1 MKHRRPLMK
10 KKRVLLLGAGGSIGK
25 NSLEVIRRFSDRFE
39 LAGFS
44 VHSNLDFAKKIKAEF
59 IGAQFVSTKK
69 NDSTLKHEID
79 VKAINRLIEESKAD
93 IVINGIAGS
102 AGLKASVE
110 VIKSGLDLALANKE
124 TIVEAGELILQDAEK
139 TGSKIIPVDSE
150 HAAIFQLIN
159 AHKKENIEK
168 IIITASG
175 GPFLNT
181 PKEKLCTIKLED
193 ALKHPTWKMGG
204 KITIDS
210 ASLANKA
217 LEVIEAVKLFSFPP
231 EKIEVTVHPQSI
243 IHSMVQCKNGEIFA
257 QASPPD
263 MKNPILNALSFPEM
277 PEPFLN
283 PLDFSQVI
291 RLEFMPPRTDDFP
304 MLALGFEAAK
314 KGGAY
319 PIAFNVA
326 NEEAVDA
333 FMHGKVSFT
342 DLADITQE
350 VLNSDWTMKLSSY
363 EEVYDYEN
371 RARAIALARILGRVN
386 GLQ

>member
-1 MKHRRPLMK
+1 MGR
-10 KKRVLLLGAGGSIGK
+10 KRVVVLGAGGSIGK
-25 NSLEVIRRFSDRFE
+25 NSLEIIRRFSDRFV

-44 VHSNLDFAKKIKAEF
+44 VHSNSDFAKTLLAEF
-59 IGAQFVSTKK
+59 TDAQFVSTKK
-69 NDSTLKHEID
+69 KNSNLKHEID
-79 VKAINRLIEESKAD
+79 AEAVRRLIEKSKAD

-124 TIVEAGELILQDAEK
+124 TIVEAGELIFQDAEK
-139 TGSKIIPVDSE
+139 SGSTIIPVDSE

-181 PKEKLCTIKLED
+181 PREKLSTMKLED

-204 KITIDS
+204 KISIDS

-263 MKNPILNALSFPEM
+263 MKNPILNALSFPKV
-277 PEPFLN
+277 PESFLK
-283 PLDFSQVI
+283 PLDFSQI
-291 RLEFMPPRTDDFP
+291 INLEFMPPRTDDFP
-304 MLALGFEAAK
+304 MLSLGFEAAK

-333 FMHGKVSFT
+333 FIKGKIGFT

-350 VLNSDWTMKLSSY
+350 VLNSDWTMKPSSY

-371 RARAIALARILGRVN
+371 RARAIALARILDRQGY
-386 GLQ
+386 LTE

>member
-1 MKHRRPLMK
+1 ME
-10 KKRVLLLGAGGSIGK
+10 KKRVIVLGAGGSIGK
-25 NSLEVIRRFSDRFE
+25 NSLEIIRRFSDRFV

-44 VHSNLDFAKKIKAEF
+44 VHSNSDFAKTLLAEF
-59 IGAQFVSTKK
+59 TDAQFVSTKK
-69 NDSTLKHEID
+69 KNSDLKHEID
-79 VKAINRLIEESKAD
+79 AEAVRRLIEKSKAD

-124 TIVEAGELILQDAEK
+124 TIVEAGELIFQDAEK
-139 TGSKIIPVDSE
+139 SGSTIIPVDSE

-181 PKEKLCTIKLED
+181 PREKLSTMKLED

-204 KITIDS
+204 KISIDS

-217 LEVIEAVKLFSFPP
+217 LEVIEAVKLFSFSP

-263 MKNPILNALSFPEM
+263 MKNPILNALSFPKM
-277 PEPFLN
+277 PESFLK
-283 PLDFSQVI
+283 PLDFSQI
-291 RLEFMPPRTDDFP
+291 IKLEFMPPRTDDFP

-333 FMHGKVSFT
+333 FIKGKIGFT

-350 VLNSDWTMKLSSY
+350 VLNSDWTMKPSSY

-371 RARAIALARILGRVN
+371 RARAIALARILDRVN

>member
-1 MKHRRPLMK
+1 MK
-10 KKRVLLLGAGGSIGK
+10 KKRVLVLGAGGSIGK
-25 NSLEVIRRFSDRFE
+25 NSLEVIRRFPDRFE

-44 VHSNLDFAKKIKAEF
+44 VHSNLDFAQKMQAEF
-59 IGAQFVSTKK
+59 TNAQFVSTKK
-69 NDSTLKHEID
+69 TDSKLKHEID
-79 VKAINRLIEESKAD
+79 VEAVRQLIEKSRAD

-102 AGLKASVE
+102 AGLKASAE
-110 VIKSGLDLALANKE
+110 VIKSGLDLGLANKE
-124 TIVEAGELILQDAEK
+124 TIVEAGELIFKDAEK
-139 TGSKIIPVDSE
+139 SGSTIIPVDSE

-181 PKEKLCTIKLED
+181 PKEKLGAMKLED

-263 MKNPILNALSFPEM
+263 MKNPILNALSFPKM
-277 PEPFLN
+277 PESFLR
-283 PLDFSQVI
+283 PLDFSQI
-291 RLEFMPPRTDDFP
+291 INLEFMPPRTDDFP
-304 MLALGFEAAK
+304 MLVLGFEAAG

-333 FMHGKVSFT
+333 FIKGKIGFT

-350 VLNSDWTMKLSSY
+350 VLNSDWTMKPSSY

-371 RARAIALARILGRVN
+371 RARAIALARILDRAN

>member
-1 MKHRRPLMK
+1 ME
-10 KKRVLLLGAGGSIGK
+10 KKRVVVLGAGGSIGK
-25 NSLEVIRRFSDRFE
+25 NSLEIIRRFSDRFV

-44 VHSNLDFAKKIKAEF
+44 VHSNSDFAKTLLTEF
-59 IGAQFVSTKK
+59 TDAQFVSTKK
-69 NDSTLKHEID
+69 KNSDLKHEID
-79 VKAINRLIEESKAD
+79 AEAVRRLIEKSKAD

-124 TIVEAGELILQDAEK
+124 TIVEAGELIFQDAEK
-139 TGSKIIPVDSE
+139 SGSTIIPVDSE

-181 PKEKLCTIKLED
+181 PREKLSTMKLED

-204 KITIDS
+204 KISIDS

-217 LEVIEAVKLFSFPP
+217 LEVIEAVKLFSFSP

-263 MKNPILNALSFPEM
+263 MKNPILNALSFPKM
-277 PEPFLN
+277 PESFLK
-283 PLDFSQVI
+283 PLDFSQI
-291 RLEFMPPRTDDFP
+291 IKFEFMPPRTDDFP
-304 MLALGFEAAK
+304 MLSLGFEAAR

-333 FMHGKVSFT
+333 FIKGKIGFT

-350 VLNSDWTMKLSSY
+350 VLNSDWTMKPSSY

-371 RARAIALARILGRVN
+371 RARAIALARILDRVN

>member
-1 MKHRRPLMK
+1 ME
-10 KKRVLLLGAGGSIGK
+10 KKRVIVLGAGGSIGK
-25 NSLEVIRRFSDRFE
+25 NSLEIIRRFSDRFV

-44 VHSNLDFAKKIKAEF
+44 VHSNSDFAKTLLAEF
-59 IGAQFVSTKK
+59 TDAQFVSTKK
-69 NDSTLKHEID
+69 KDSNLKHEID
-79 VKAINRLIEESKAD
+79 AEAVRQLIEKSKTD

-124 TIVEAGELILQDAEK
+124 TIVEAGELIFQDAEK
-139 TGSKIIPVDSE
+139 SGSTIIPVDSE

-181 PKEKLCTIKLED
+181 PREKLSTMKLED

-204 KITIDS
+204 KISIDS

-257 QASPPD
+257 QASHPD
-263 MKNPILNALSFPEM
+263 MKNPILNALSFPKM
-277 PEPFLN
+277 PESFLM
-283 PLDFSQVI
+283 PLDFSQI
-291 RLEFMPPRTDDFP
+291 INMEFMPPRTDDFP

-314 KGGAY
+314 KSGAY

-333 FMHGKVSFT
+333 FIKGKIGFT
-342 DLADITQE
+342 DLADIVQE
-350 VLNSDWTMKLSSY
+350 VLNSDWTMKPSSY

-371 RARAIALARILGRVN
+371 RARAVALARILDKAN

>member
-1 MKHRRPLMK
+1 ME
-10 KKRVLLLGAGGSIGK
+10 KKRVVVLGAGGSIGK
-25 NSLEVIRRFSDRFE
+25 NSLEIIRRFSDRFE

-44 VHSNLDFAKKIKAEF
+44 VHSNSDFAKTLLAEF
-59 IGAQFVSTKK
+59 ADAQFVSTKK
-69 NDSTLKHEID
+69 KNSDLKHEID
-79 VKAINRLIEESKAD
+79 AEAVRRLIEKSKAD

-124 TIVEAGELILQDAEK
+124 TIVEAGELIFQDAEK
-139 TGSKIIPVDSE
+139 SGSTIIPVDSE

-181 PKEKLCTIKLED
+181 PREKLSTMKLED

-204 KITIDS
+204 KISIDS

-263 MKNPILNALSFPEM
+263 MKNPILNALSFPKV
-277 PEPFLN
+277 PESFLK
-283 PLDFSQVI
+283 PLDFSQI
-291 RLEFMPPRTDDFP
+291 INLEFMPPRTDDFP
-304 MLALGFEAAK
+304 MLALGFEAAR

-333 FMHGKVSFT
+333 FIKGKIGFT
-342 DLADITQE
+342 DLADIVQE
-350 VLNSDWTMKLSSY
+350 VLNSDWTMKPSSY

-371 RARAIALARILGRVN
+371 RARAVTLARILDRVN

>member
-1 MKHRRPLMK
+1 MGKRR
-10 KKRVLLLGAGGSIGK
+10 VIVLGAGGSIGK
-25 NSLEVIRRFSDRFE
+25 NSLEIIRRFSDRFE

-44 VHSNLDFAKKIKAEF
+44 VHSNSDFAKTLLAEF
-59 IGAQFVSTKK
+59 ADAQFVSTKK
-69 NDSTLKHEID
+69 KNSNLKHEID
-79 VKAINRLIEESKAD
+79 AEAVRRLIEKSKAD

-124 TIVEAGELILQDAEK
+124 TIVEAGELIFQDAEK
-139 TGSKIIPVDSE
+139 SGSTIIPVDSE

-159 AHKKENIEK
+159 AHKKGNIEK

-181 PKEKLCTIKLED
+181 PREKLSTMKLED

-204 KITIDS
+204 KISIDS

-263 MKNPILNALSFPEM
+263 MKNPILNALSFPKM
-277 PEPFLN
+277 PESFLK
-283 PLDFSQVI
+283 PLDFSQI
-291 RLEFMPPRTDDFP
+291 INLEFMPPRTDDFP
-304 MLALGFEAAK
+304 MLSLGFEAAR

-333 FMHGKVSFT
+333 FIKGKIGFT

-350 VLNSDWTMKLSSY
+350 VLNSDWTMKPSSY

-371 RARAIALARILGRVN
+371 RARAIALARILDRVN

>member
-1 MKHRRPLMK
+1 MGR
-10 KKRVLLLGAGGSIGK
+10 KRVVVLGAGGSIGK
-25 NSLEVIRRFSDRFE
+25 NSLEIIRRFSDRFV

-44 VHSNLDFAKKIKAEF
+44 VHSNSDFAKTLLAEF
-59 IGAQFVSTKK
+59 TDAQFVSTKK
-69 NDSTLKHEID
+69 KNSNLKHEID
-79 VKAINRLIEESKAD
+79 AEAVRQLIEKSKAD

-124 TIVEAGELILQDAEK
+124 TIVEAGELIFQDAEK
-139 TGSKIIPVDSE
+139 SGSTIIPVDSE

-181 PKEKLCTIKLED
+181 PREKLSTMKLED

-204 KITIDS
+204 KISIDS

-263 MKNPILNALSFPEM
+263 MKNPILNALSFPKV
-277 PEPFLN
+277 PESFLK
-283 PLDFSQVI
+283 PLDFSQI
-291 RLEFMPPRTDDFP
+291 INLEFMPPRTDDFP
-304 MLALGFEAAK
+304 MLSLGFEAAK

-333 FMHGKVSFT
+333 FIKGKIGFT

-350 VLNSDWTMKLSSY
+350 VLNSDWTMKPSSY

-371 RARAIALARILGRVN
+371 RARAIALARILDRQGY
-386 GLQ
+386 LTE

>member
-1 MKHRRPLMK
+1 MGKRR
-10 KKRVLLLGAGGSIGK
+10 VIVLGAGGSIGK
-25 NSLEVIRRFSDRFE
+25 NSLEIIRRFSDRFE

-44 VHSNLDFAKKIKAEF
+44 VHSNSDFAKTLLAEF
-59 IGAQFVSTKK
+59 ADAQFVSTKK
-69 NDSTLKHEID
+69 KNSNLKHEID
-79 VKAINRLIEESKAD
+79 AEAVRRLIEKSKAD

-124 TIVEAGELILQDAEK
+124 TIVEAGELIFQDAEK
-139 TGSKIIPVDSE
+139 SGSTIIPVDSE

-159 AHKKENIEK
+159 AHKKGNIEK

-181 PKEKLCTIKLED
+181 PREKLSTMKLED

-204 KITIDS
+204 KISIDS

-263 MKNPILNALSFPEM
+263 MKNPILNALSFPKM
-277 PEPFLN
+277 PESFLK
-283 PLDFSQVI
+283 PLDFSQI
-291 RLEFMPPRTDDFP
+291 INLEFMPPRTDDFP
-304 MLALGFEAAK
+304 MLSLGFEAAR

-333 FMHGKVSFT
+333 FIKGKIGFT
-342 DLADITQE
+342 DLADIVQE
-350 VLNSDWTMKLSSY
+350 VLNSDWTMKPSSY

-371 RARAIALARILGRVN
+371 RARAIALARILDRVN

>member
-1 MKHRRPLMK
+1 MGR
-10 KKRVLLLGAGGSIGK
+10 KRVVVLGAGGSIGK
-25 NSLEVIRRFSDRFE
+25 NSLEIIRRSSDRFE

-44 VHSNLDFAKKIKAEF
+44 VHSNSDFAKTLLAEF
-59 IGAQFVSTKK
+59 TDAQFVSTKK
-69 NDSTLKHEID
+69 KNSNLKHEID
-79 VKAINRLIEESKAD
+79 AEAVRRLIEKSKAD

-124 TIVEAGELILQDAEK
+124 TIVEAGELIFQDAEK
-139 TGSKIIPVDSE
+139 SGSTIIPVDSE

-175 GPFLNT
+175 GPFLNM
-181 PKEKLCTIKLED
+181 PREKLSTMKLED

-204 KITIDS
+204 KISIDS

-263 MKNPILNALSFPEM
+263 MK
-277 PEPFLN
+277 
-283 PLDFSQVI
+283 
-291 RLEFMPPRTDDFP
+291 
-304 MLALGFEAAK
+304 ALGFFSNYKIGIYA
-314 KGGAY
+314 
-319 PIAFNVA
+319 
-326 NEEAVDA
+326 
-333 FMHGKVSFT
+333 S
-342 DLADITQE
+342 Q
-350 VLNSDWTMKLSSY
+350 
-363 EEVYDYEN
+363 N
-371 RARAIALARILGRVN
+371 R
-386 GLQ
+386 

>member
-1 MKHRRPLMK
+1 MA
-10 KKRVLLLGAGGSIGK
+10 KKRVIVLGAGGSIGK
-25 NSLEVIRRFSDRFE
+25 NSLEIIRRFPDRFV

-44 VHSNLDFAKKIKAEF
+44 VHSNSDFAKTLLAEF
-59 IGAQFVSTKK
+59 TDAQFVSTKK
-69 NDSTLKHEID
+69 KNSDLKHEID
-79 VKAINRLIEESKAD
+79 AEAVRQLLEKSKAD

-124 TIVEAGELILQDAEK
+124 TIVEAGELIFQDAEK
-139 TGSKIIPVDSE
+139 SGSTIIPVDSE

-181 PKEKLCTIKLED
+181 PREKLSTIKLED

-204 KITIDS
+204 KISIDS

-231 EKIEVTVHPQSI
+231 ERIEVTVHPQSI
-243 IHSMVQCKNGEIFA
+243 IHSMVQCKNGEIYA

-263 MKNPILNALSFPEM
+263 MKNPILNALSFPKMSET
-277 PEPFLN
+277 FLK
-283 PLDFSQVI
+283 PLDFSQI
-291 RLEFMPPRTDDFP
+291 INLEFMPPRTDDFP
-304 MLALGFEAAK
+304 MLTLGFEAAK

-333 FMHGKVSFT
+333 FIKGKIGFT
-342 DLADITQE
+342 DLADIVQE
-350 VLNSDWTMKLSSY
+350 VLNSDWTMKPSSY

-371 RARAIALARILGRVN
+371 RARAIALARILARQE
-386 GLQ
+386 GLTVKNF

>member
-1 MKHRRPLMK
+1 MGR
-10 KKRVLLLGAGGSIGK
+10 KRVVVLGAGGSIGK
-25 NSLEVIRRFSDRFE
+25 NSLEIIRRFSDRFE

-44 VHSNLDFAKKIKAEF
+44 VHSNSDFAKTLLAEF
-59 IGAQFVSTKK
+59 ADAQFVSTKK
-69 NDSTLKHEID
+69 KNSDLKHEID
-79 VKAINRLIEESKAD
+79 AEAVRRLIEKSKAD

-124 TIVEAGELILQDAEK
+124 TIVEAGELIFQDAEK
-139 TGSKIIPVDSE
+139 SGSTIIPVDSE

-181 PKEKLCTIKLED
+181 PREKLSTMKLED

-204 KITIDS
+204 KISIDS

-263 MKNPILNALSFPEM
+263 MKNPILNALSFPKV
-277 PEPFLN
+277 PESFLK
-283 PLDFSQVI
+283 PLDFSQI
-291 RLEFMPPRTDDFP
+291 IKFEFMPPRTDDFP
-304 MLALGFEAAK
+304 MLSLGFEAAR

-333 FMHGKVSFT
+333 FIKGKIGFT

-350 VLNSDWTMKLSSY
+350 VLNSDWTMKPSSY

-371 RARAIALARILGRVN
+371 RARAIALARILDRVN

>member
-1 MKHRRPLMK
+1 ME
-10 KKRVLLLGAGGSIGK
+10 KKRVIVLGAGGSIGK
-25 NSLEVIRRFSDRFE
+25 NSLEIIRRFSDRFV
-39 LAGFS
+39 LVGFS
-44 VHSNLDFAKKIKAEF
+44 VHSNSDFAKTLLTEF
-59 IGAQFVSTKK
+59 TDAQFVSTKK
-69 NDSTLKHEID
+69 KNSDLKHEID
-79 VKAINRLIEESKAD
+79 AEAVRRLIEKSKAD

-124 TIVEAGELILQDAEK
+124 TIVEAGELIFQDAEK
-139 TGSKIIPVDSE
+139 SGSSIIPVDSE

-181 PKEKLCTIKLED
+181 PREKLSTMKLED

-263 MKNPILNALSFPEM
+263 MKNPILNALSFPKM
-277 PEPFLN
+277 PESFLK
-283 PLDFSQVI
+283 PLDFSQI
-291 RLEFMPPRTDDFP
+291 IKFEFMPPRTDDFP
-304 MLALGFEAAK
+304 MLALGFEAAR

-333 FMHGKVSFT
+333 FIKGKIGFT
-342 DLADITQE
+342 DLADVVQE
-350 VLNSDWTMKLSSY
+350 VLNSDWTMKPSSY

-371 RARAIALARILGRVN
+371 RARAIALARILDRAN

>member
-1 MKHRRPLMK
+1 MK
-10 KKRVLLLGAGGSIGK
+10 KKRVIVLGAGGSIGK
-25 NSLEVIRRFSDRFE
+25 NSLEIIRRFSDRFE

-44 VHSNLDFAKKIKAEF
+44 VHSNSDFAKTLLAEF
-59 IGAQFVSTKK
+59 TDAQFVSTKK
-69 NDSTLKHEID
+69 KNSDLKHEID
-79 VKAINRLIEESKAD
+79 AEAVRQLLEKSKAD

-124 TIVEAGELILQDAEK
+124 TIVEAGELIFQDAEK
-139 TGSKIIPVDSE
+139 SGSTIIPVDSE

-181 PKEKLCTIKLED
+181 PREKLSTMKLED

-204 KITIDS
+204 KISIDS

-231 EKIEVTVHPQSI
+231 ERIEVTVHPQSI
-243 IHSMVQCKNGEIFA
+243 IHSMVQCKNGEIYA

-263 MKNPILNALSFPEM
+263 MKNPILNALSFPKM
-277 PEPFLN
+277 PESFLK
-283 PLDFSQVI
+283 PLDFSQI
-291 RLEFMPPRTDDFP
+291 IKLEFIPPRTDDFP

-326 NEEAVDA
+326 NEEAVDT
-333 FMHGKVSFT
+333 FIKGKIGFT

-350 VLNSDWTMKLSSY
+350 VLNSDWTMKPSSY

-371 RARAIALARILGRVN
+371 RARAIALARILD
-386 GLQ
+386 

>member
-1 MKHRRPLMK
+1 ME
-10 KKRVLLLGAGGSIGK
+10 KKRVVVLGAGGSIGK
-25 NSLEVIRRFSDRFE
+25 NSLEIIRRFSDRFE

-44 VHSNLDFAKKIKAEF
+44 VHSNSDFAKTLLAEF
-59 IGAQFVSTKK
+59 ADAQFVSTKK
-69 NDSTLKHEID
+69 KNSNLKHEID
-79 VKAINRLIEESKAD
+79 AEAVRRLIEKSKAD

-124 TIVEAGELILQDAEK
+124 TIVEAGELIFQDAEK
-139 TGSKIIPVDSE
+139 SGSTIIPVDSE

-159 AHKKENIEK
+159 AHKKGNIEK

-181 PKEKLCTIKLED
+181 PREKLSTMKLED

-204 KITIDS
+204 KISIDS

-263 MKNPILNALSFPEM
+263 MKNPILNALSFPKM
-277 PEPFLN
+277 PESFLK
-283 PLDFSQVI
+283 PLDFSQI
-291 RLEFMPPRTDDFP
+291 INLEFMPPRTDDFP
-304 MLALGFEAAK
+304 MLSLGFEAAG

-333 FMHGKVSFT
+333 FIKGKIGFT

-350 VLNSDWTMKLSSY
+350 VLNSDWTMKPSSY

-371 RARAIALARILGRVN
+371 RARAIAQSSILDRVN

>member
-1 MKHRRPLMK
+1 MG
-10 KKRVLLLGAGGSIGK
+10 KKRVIVLGAGGSIGK
-25 NSLEVIRRFSDRFE
+25 NSLEIIRIFSDKFV

-44 VHSNLDFAKKIKAEF
+44 VHSNSDFAKTLLAEF
-59 IGAQFVSTKK
+59 TDAQFVSTKK
-69 NDSTLKHEID
+69 KDSNLKHEID
-79 VKAINRLIEESKAD
+79 AEAVRQLIEKSKAD

-124 TIVEAGELILQDAEK
+124 TIVEAGELIFQDAEK
-139 TGSKIIPVDSE
+139 SGSTIIPVDSE

-181 PKEKLCTIKLED
+181 PREKLSTMKLED

-204 KITIDS
+204 KISIDS

-263 MKNPILNALSFPEM
+263 MKNPILNALSFPKV
-277 PEPFLN
+277 PESFLK
-283 PLDFSQVI
+283 PLDFSQI
-291 RLEFMPPRTDDFP
+291 INLEFMPPRTDDFP
-304 MLALGFEAAK
+304 MLSLGFEAAR

-333 FMHGKVSFT
+333 FIKGKIGFT

-350 VLNSDWTMKLSSY
+350 VLNSDWTMKPSSY

-371 RARAIALARILGRVN
+371 RARAIALARILDRVN
-386 GLQ
+386 GL

>member
-1 MKHRRPLMK
+1 ME
-10 KKRVLLLGAGGSIGK
+10 KKRVIVLGAGGSIGK
-25 NSLEVIRRFSDRFE
+25 NSLEIIRRFSDRFV
-39 LAGFS
+39 LVGFS
-44 VHSNLDFAKKIKAEF
+44 VHSNSDFAKTLLTEF
-59 IGAQFVSTKK
+59 TDAQFVSTKK
-69 NDSTLKHEID
+69 KNSDLKHEID
-79 VKAINRLIEESKAD
+79 AEAVRRLIEKSKAD

-110 VIKSGLDLALANKE
+110 VIKSGLDLAIANKE
-124 TIVEAGELILQDAEK
+124 TIVEAGELIFQDAEK
-139 TGSKIIPVDSE
+139 SGSSIIPVDSE

-181 PKEKLCTIKLED
+181 PREKLSTMKLED

-263 MKNPILNALSFPEM
+263 MKNPILNALSFPKM
-277 PEPFLN
+277 PESFLK
-283 PLDFSQVI
+283 PLDFSQI
-291 RLEFMPPRTDDFP
+291 IKFEFMPPRTDDFP
-304 MLALGFEAAK
+304 MLALGFEAAR

-333 FMHGKVSFT
+333 FIKGKIGFT
-342 DLADITQE
+342 DLADVVQE
-350 VLNSDWTMKLSSY
+350 VLNSDWTMKPSSY

-371 RARAIALARILGRVN
+371 RARAIALARILDRAN

>member
-1 MKHRRPLMK
+1 MGR
-10 KKRVLLLGAGGSIGK
+10 KRVVVLGAGGSIGK
-25 NSLEVIRRFSDRFE
+25 NSLEIIRRFPDRFV

-44 VHSNLDFAKKIKAEF
+44 VHSNSDFAKTLLAEF
-59 IGAQFVSTKK
+59 ADAQFVSTKK
-69 NDSTLKHEID
+69 KNSNLKHEID
-79 VKAINRLIEESKAD
+79 AEAVRQLLEKSKAD
-93 IVINGIAGS
+93 IVINGVAGS

-124 TIVEAGELILQDAEK
+124 TIVEAGELIFQDAEK
-139 TGSKIIPVDSE
+139 SGSTIIPVDSE

-181 PKEKLCTIKLED
+181 PREKLSTMRLED

-204 KITIDS
+204 KISIDS

-263 MKNPILNALSFPEM
+263 MKNPILNALSFPKV
-277 PEPFLN
+277 PESFLK
-283 PLDFSQVI
+283 PLDFSQI
-291 RLEFMPPRTDDFP
+291 ISLEFMPPRTDDFP

-333 FMHGKVSFT
+333 FIKGKIGFT

-350 VLNSDWTMKLSSY
+350 VLNSDWTMKPSSY

-371 RARAIALARILGRVN
+371 RARAIALARILDRVN

>member
-1 MKHRRPLMK
+1 ME
-10 KKRVLLLGAGGSIGK
+10 KKRVIVLGAGGSIGK
-25 NSLEVIRRFSDRFE
+25 NSLEIIRRFSDRFV

-44 VHSNLDFAKKIKAEF
+44 VHSNSDFAKTLLAEF
-59 IGAQFVSTKK
+59 TDAQFVSTKK
-69 NDSTLKHEID
+69 KDSNLKHEID
-79 VKAINRLIEESKAD
+79 AEAVRHLLEKSKAD

-124 TIVEAGELILQDAEK
+124 TIVEAGELIFQDAEK
-139 TGSKIIPVDSE
+139 SGSTIIPVDSE

-181 PKEKLCTIKLED
+181 PREKLSTMKLED

-263 MKNPILNALSFPEM
+263 MKNPILNALSFPKMSET
-277 PEPFLN
+277 FLK
-283 PLDFSQVI
+283 PLDFSQI
-291 RLEFMPPRTDDFP
+291 INLEFIPPRTDDFP

-333 FMHGKVSFT
+333 FIKGKIGFT

-350 VLNSDWTMKLSSY
+350 VLNSDWTMKPSSY

-371 RARAIALARILGRVN
+371 RARAVAQSSILDRVN

>member
-1 MKHRRPLMK
+1 ME
-10 KKRVLLLGAGGSIGK
+10 KKRVIVLGAGGSIGK
-25 NSLEVIRRFSDRFE
+25 NSLEIIRRFSDRFV

-44 VHSNLDFAKKIKAEF
+44 VHSNSDFAKTLLTEF
-59 IGAQFVSTKK
+59 TDAQFVSTKK
-69 NDSTLKHEID
+69 KNSDLKHEID
-79 VKAINRLIEESKAD
+79 AEAVRRLIEKSKAD

-124 TIVEAGELILQDAEK
+124 TIVEAGELIFQDAEK
-139 TGSKIIPVDSE
+139 SGSTIIPVDSE

-181 PKEKLCTIKLED
+181 PREKLSTMKLED

-263 MKNPILNALSFPEM
+263 MKNPILNALSFPKV
-277 PEPFLN
+277 PESFLK
-283 PLDFSQVI
+283 PLDFSQI
-291 RLEFMPPRTDDFP
+291 INLEFMPPRTDDFP

-319 PIAFNVA
+319 SIAFNVA

-333 FMHGKVSFT
+333 FIKGKIGFT

-350 VLNSDWTMKLSSY
+350 VLNSDWTMKPSSY

-371 RARAIALARILGRVN
+371 RARATALARILDRVN

>member
-1 MKHRRPLMK
+1 ME
-10 KKRVLLLGAGGSIGK
+10 KKRVIVLGAGGSIGK
-25 NSLEVIRRFSDRFE
+25 SSLEIIRRFSDRFV

-44 VHSNLDFAKKIKAEF
+44 VHSNSDFAKTLLAEF
-59 IGAQFVSTKK
+59 TDAQFVSTKK
-69 NDSTLKHEID
+69 KDSNLKHEID
-79 VKAINRLIEESKAD
+79 AEAVRQLIEKSKAD

-124 TIVEAGELILQDAEK
+124 TIVEAWELIFQDAEK
-139 TGSKIIPVDSE
+139 SGSTIIPVDSE

-181 PKEKLCTIKLED
+181 PREKLSTMKLED

-263 MKNPILNALSFPEM
+263 MKNPILNALSFPEV
-277 PEPFLN
+277 PESFLR
-283 PLDFSQVI
+283 PLDFSQI
-291 RLEFMPPRTDDFP
+291 INLEFMPPRTDDFP
-304 MLALGFEAAK
+304 MLALGFEAAG

-333 FMHGKVSFT
+333 FIKGKIGFT

-350 VLNSDWTMKLSSY
+350 VLNSDWTMKPSSY

-371 RARAIALARILGRVN
+371 RARAVALARILDRQGY
-386 GLQ
+386 LTE

>member
-1 MKHRRPLMK
+1 MGR
-10 KKRVLLLGAGGSIGK
+10 KRVVVLGAGGSIGK
-25 NSLEVIRRFSDRFE
+25 NSLEIIRRFSDRFE

-44 VHSNLDFAKKIKAEF
+44 VHSNSDFAKTLLAEF
-59 IGAQFVSTKK
+59 ADAQFVSTKK
-69 NDSTLKHEID
+69 KNSNLKHEID
-79 VKAINRLIEESKAD
+79 AEAVRRLIEKSKAD

-124 TIVEAGELILQDAEK
+124 TIVEAGELIFQDAEK
-139 TGSKIIPVDSE
+139 SGSTIIPVDSE

-159 AHKKENIEK
+159 AHKKGNIEK

-181 PKEKLCTIKLED
+181 PREKLSTMKLED

-204 KITIDS
+204 KISIDS

-263 MKNPILNALSFPEM
+263 MKNPILNALSFPKM
-277 PEPFLN
+277 PESFLK
-283 PLDFSQVI
+283 PLDFSQI
-291 RLEFMPPRTDDFP
+291 INLEFMPPRTDDFP
-304 MLALGFEAAK
+304 MLSLGFEAAR

-333 FMHGKVSFT
+333 FIKGKIGFT

-350 VLNSDWTMKLSSY
+350 VLNSDWTMKPSSY

-371 RARAIALARILGRVN
+371 RARAIALARILDRVN

>member
-1 MKHRRPLMK
+1 MA
-10 KKRVLLLGAGGSIGK
+10 KKRVIVLGAGGSIGK
-25 NSLEVIRRFSDRFE
+25 NSLEIIRRFSDMFV

-44 VHSNLDFAKKIKAEF
+44 VHSNSDFAKTLLTEF
-59 IGAQFVSTKK
+59 TGAQFVSTKK
-69 NDSTLKHEID
+69 KDSDLKHEID
-79 VKAINRLIEESKAD
+79 VEAVRRLLEKSKAD
-93 IVINGIAGS
+93 IVIDGIAGS

-124 TIVEAGELILQDAEK
+124 TIVEAGELIFQDAEK
-139 TGSKIIPVDSE
+139 SGSTIIPVDSE

-181 PKEKLCTIKLED
+181 PREKLSTMKLED

-204 KITIDS
+204 KISIDS

-243 IHSMVQCKNGEIFA
+243 IHSMVQCKNGEIYA
-257 QASPPD
+257 QASPPN
-263 MKNPILNALSFPEM
+263 MKNPILNALSFPKV
-277 PEPFLN
+277 PESFLK
-283 PLDFSQVI
+283 PLDFSQI
-291 RLEFMPPRTDDFP
+291 ISLEFMPPRTDDFP

-333 FMHGKVSFT
+333 FIKGKIGFT

-350 VLNSDWTMKLSSY
+350 VLNSDWTMKPSSY

-371 RARAIALARILGRVN
+371 RARAIALARILARQE
-386 GLQ
+386 GLTVKNF